1 MPQVSKTKITPD
13 LSIAL
18 ESEFIDFLVK
28 IASYNGMKNFISDF
42 FTPTE
47 KIMFIKRFGVALLLL
62 RKYPGELIKSRLGVS
77 NSVVTSVGSWLKY
90 PTPETASLLKA
101 LDAKKSREKIY
112 DKIEEVLDLLP
123 PGKYINWH
131 MAGVAKFQ
139 RKKIRQA
146 REILR

>member
-1 MPQVSKTKITPD
+1 MPQVSQTKITPT
-13 LSIAL
+13 LSKAL
-18 ESEFIDFLVK
+18 ESEFIEFMVK
-28 IASYNGMKNFISDF
+28 IATYKGMKNFISDF

-47 KIMFIKRFGVALLLL
+47 QIMFIKRFGVALLLL

-77 NSVVTSVGSWLKY
+77 NSVITSVGSWLKY
-90 PTPETASLLKA
+90 PTPETSALLKA

-123 PGKYINWH
+123 PGKYTNWH
-131 MAGVAKFQ
+131 QAGLAKFER
-139 RKKIRQA
+139 RKARQT